1 MTAFP
6 DDRRDLA
13 AMFVPLAR
21 ALVAREEPA
30 LLAYDIS
37 MWGYVVLTALA
48 EQPVRTQAALA
59 QAIGADK
66 SRIIGVLDDLQQ
78 RELIKRQPDAADRRV
93 HLLSLTPAGDRLRRS
108 VEAAIRASE
117 EEVLATLPAG
127 DREAFLRSLKSLYE
141 RYRAPRGWHEKL
153 SRVKIGLQIPDFT
166 TPDGPPRLGADLAT
180 VARTADEGGFEFI
193 AVMDHFFQIRGVGP
207 AEREMLEAYTTLG
220 YLAACTSRAKL
231 LTLVTGAVYRHP
243 GVLAKI
249 VTTLDVLSG
258 GRAWL
263 GIGAAWNEEESR
275 GLGIPFPPVAERFE
289 RLEETLQICLQMW
302 RGDES
307 PYQGRHYQLERPLNS
322 PQALTRPH
330 PPIMIGGGGERKT
343 LRFVAKYAD
352 ACNLFPS
359 PDLARKLDVLRAHCD
374 AEGRDYDEITKTC
387 YFIFDVGEK
396 GEKTG
401 EVIDRLGQ
409 MAELGFEVAIGA
421 VANVWQ
427 VTPLEVI
434 AADVIPAVAG
444 L

>member
-1 MTAFP
+1 MP
-6 DDRRDLA
+6 GGK
-13 AMFVPLAR
+13 AR
-21 ALVAREEPA
+21 VAG
-30 LLAYDIS
+30 S
-37 MWGYVVLTALA
+37 GA
-48 EQPVRTQAALA
+48 EV
-59 QAIGADK
+59 ID
-66 SRIIGVLDDLQQ
+66 
-78 RELIKRQPDAADRRV
+78 V
-93 HLLSLTPAGDRLRRS
+93 H
-108 VEAAIRASE
+108 
-117 EEVLATLPAG
+117 
-127 DREAFLRSLKSLYE
+127 
-141 RYRAPRGWHEKL
+141 
-153 SRVKIGLQIPDFT
+153 IGLQIPDFT
-166 TPDGPPRLGADLAT
+166 WPGGPARLGGELAT
-180 VARTADEGGFEFI
+180 VARTADDAGFEFL
-193 AVMDHFFQIRGVGP
+193 AVMDHFFQIGVVGP
-207 AEREMLEAYTTLG
+207 PEHDMLEAYTTLG

-231 LTLVTGAVYRHP
+231 VTLVTGAVYRDP

-289 RLEETLQICLQMW
+289 RLEETLQICLRMF

-307 PYQGRHYQLERPLNS
+307 PFRGEHFQLDRPLNY
-322 PQALTRPH
+322 PRPLTSPH
-330 PPIMIGGGGERKT
+330 PPIMIGGGGDRKT
-343 LRFVAKYAD
+343 LRLVARYAD
-352 ACNLFPS
+352 ACNLFQT

-401 EVIDRLGQ
+401 EMIDRLGQ
-409 MAELGFEVAIGA
+409 LAELGFDVAIGA